1 MVSVRRMPSPWVRA
15 TLPLVCAA
23 FVAAGCG
30 STGSTTAGT
39 SPAALDGPAD
49 RSADGTAVDDDE
61 SARLTAELTAEAEV
75 PGPGDP
81 DAGGEATVVV
91 EPGSSQLCFRIEV
104 QGIGDAGG
112 TSVHEGE
119 PGEDGAVVLGL
130 DPPEEGTSQG
140 CVTAAPA
147 LLDRVG
153 RSPED
158 FYVNV
163 RTDEHPEGAVR
174 GQLTPA

>member
-1 MVSVRRMPSPWVRA
+1 MPSPWVRA
-15 TLPLVCAA
+15 TLPLVVAA

-30 STGSTTAGT
+30 NTGSTTAGT
-39 SPAALDGPAD
+39 SPVAIDDVPEGSGDGAA
-49 RSADGTAVDDDE
+49 VNDDE
-61 SARLTAELTAEAEV
+61 SARLTAELTGEAEV

-81 DAGGEATVVV
+81 DAGGQATVVV

-104 QGIGDAGG
+104 RGIGEAGG
-112 TSVHEGE
+112 TSVHEGD

-130 DPPEEGTSQG
+130 DPPQEGSSQG
-140 CVTAAPA
+140 CVSASPA

-153 RSPED
+153 NRPED
-158 FYVNV
+158 FYLNV

-174 GQLTPA
+174 GQLSPA

>member
-1 MVSVRRMPSPWVRA
+1 VLSPWVRA

-30 STGSTTAGT
+30 TTGSTTAGT
-39 SPAALDGPAD
+39 SPVALDE
-49 RSADGTAVDDDE
+49 DGGGAVSDDQ
-61 SARLTAELTAEAEV
+61 SARLTAELSGDAEV

-81 DAGGEATVVV
+81 DAAGQATVVV

-104 QGIGDAGG
+104 RGIGSAKG
-112 TSVHEGE
+112 TSVHEGD
-119 PGEDGAVVLGL
+119 PGEHGAVVLGL
-130 DPPEEGTSQG
+130 DPPEEGSSQG
-140 CVTAAPA
+140 CVSAAPA

-153 RSPED
+153 RQPED

-163 RTDEHPEGAVR
+163 RTDEHPDGAVR
-174 GQLTPA
+174 GQLSFA

>member
-1 MVSVRRMPSPWVRA
+1 VPSPWVRA
-15 TLPLVCAA
+15 TLLLVCAA
-23 FVAAGCG
+23 SVAAACG

-39 SPAALDGPAD
+39 SPVALDDRAD
-49 RSADGTAVDDDE
+49 RSADGTDVDE
-61 SARLTAELTAEAEV
+61 SARLTAELTGEAEV
-75 PGPGDP
+75 PGPGDA
-81 DAGGEATVVV
+81 DAGGLATVVV

-104 QGIGDAGG
+104 EGIDGVKG
-112 TSVHEGE
+112 TSVHEGD

-130 DPPEEGTSQG
+130 DPPRDGTSQG
-140 CVTAAPA
+140 CVSAAPA

-153 RSPED
+153 RRPQE

-174 GQLTPA
+174 GQLSPS

>member
-1 MVSVRRMPSPWVRA
+1 MPSPWVRA
-15 TLPLVCAA
+15 TLPLVCAT

-30 STGSTTAGT
+30 TTGSTTAGT
-39 SPAALDGPAD
+39 SPVAVDDDGGGG
-49 RSADGTAVDDDE
+49 SGDGTAVGDDE
-61 SARLTAELTAEAEV
+61 SARLTAELTGDAEV

-81 DAGGEATVVV
+81 DAGGQATVVV
-91 EPGSSQLCFRIEV
+91 EPGRSQLCFRIEV
-104 QGIGDAGG
+104 RGIDEAGG
-112 TSVHEGE
+112 TSVHEGDA
-119 PGEDGAVVLGL
+119 GEDGAVVLGL

-140 CVTAAPA
+140 CVTAEPA

-153 RSPED
+153 SRPEE
-158 FYVNV
+158 YYLNV

>member
-1 MVSVRRMPSPWVRA
+1 MPSPRVRA
-15 TLPLVCAA
+15 TLLLVCAA
-23 FVAAGCG
+23 SVAAACG

-39 SPAALDGPAD
+39 SPVALDGRAD
-49 RSADGTAVDDDE
+49 RSADGTDVDDE
-61 SARLTAELTAEAEV
+61 SARLTAELTGEAEV
-75 PGPGDP
+75 PGPGDA
-81 DAGGEATVVV
+81 DAGGRATVVV

-104 QGIGDAGG
+104 EGIDGAKG
-112 TSVHEGE
+112 TSVHEGD

-130 DPPEEGTSQG
+130 DPPRDGTSQG
-140 CVTAAPA
+140 CVSAAPA

-153 RSPED
+153 RRPQE

-174 GQLTPA
+174 GQLSRA